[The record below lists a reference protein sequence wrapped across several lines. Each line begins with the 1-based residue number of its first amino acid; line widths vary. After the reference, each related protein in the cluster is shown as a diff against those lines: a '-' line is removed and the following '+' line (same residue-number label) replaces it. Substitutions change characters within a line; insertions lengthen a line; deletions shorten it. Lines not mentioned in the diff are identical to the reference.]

1 MGPMLVLAGP
11 GSGKTTMIA
20 HRVLRL
26 CRENRVPEEQILVL
40 TYTRAAAQEMR
51 SRSLRLLGTENTAI
65 SFGTFHS
72 IFWRMLREQ
81 GRLCGYTLLEEPE
94 RLRLGMEILRETG
107 GIEAEIQAQAE
118 EYLKLYEKGHPEKDA
133 GYREWSEAYRREKLR
148 RKYLDYEDI
157 LTEAVRM
164 LRDERIRFCYQ
175 RKFRYILVDEF
186 QDVNPAQYYA
196 LRLLAG
202 NDANVF
208 AVGDDDQAIYGFR
221 GAVPDIMR
229 RFPEDFPG
237 CTLISLPLNYRSTRR
252 IVELSGRLI
261 AHNKNRYEKKIRAAS
276 GEKGKRVSRRIY
288 EAPEEECREI
298 AELARKEK
306 GRLAILFRTRYQ
318 AAGLI
323 KVLED
328 YNLPFQMEG
337 YAWNPYDHWIGQDI
351 DDYIRAAHGEC
362 EAIKRILNKSYPE
375 IPEGVFS
382 WLPEGECAQVLLSY
396 SMDMEVRMGLEELFY
411 QLGKLRVE
419 TPGRGMHRIAAE
431 MGYLKYLRKK
441 AERSGIP
448 PRELMRRFDFWQRE
462 AEPCRTW
469 QEWRETRREKKSSWE
484 SPTPAVQI
492 MTLHAA
498 KGLEFPT
505 VWIPEIESGSLP
517 HERAADL
524 EEERRL
530 LYVGCTR
537 AREELILS
545 CCKARG
551 GRNTQESVFWKELI

>member
-26 CRENRVPEEQILVL
+26 CREAGVPEEQILVL

-51 SRSLRLLGTENTAI
+51 SRSLRLLGTENTGI

-81 GRLCGYTLLEEPE
+81 GRLSGYTLLEEPE
-94 RLRLGMEILRETG
+94 RLRLGMEILKGEVGNET
-107 GIEAEIQAQAE
+107 EIQAQAE
-118 EYLKLYEKGHPEKDA
+118 EYLKLGERKMSEEDA
-133 GYREWSEAYRREKLR
+133 LYQEWREAYRLEKRR
-148 RKYLDYEDI
+148 RKLLDYEDI
-157 LTEAVRM
+157 LTEALRM
-164 LRDERIRFCYQ
+164 LGEEHFHLLYQ
-175 RKFRYILVDEF
+175 RRFRYIMVDEF
-186 QDVNPAQYYA
+186 QDVNPTQYSA

-237 CTLISLPLNYRSTRR
+237 CRLISLPLNYRSTRR

-276 GEKGKRVSRRIY
+276 DQKGKRVSRRIY
-288 EAPEEECREI
+288 EVPEEERRAI
-298 AELARKEK
+298 AEFARKEN
-306 GRLAILFRTRYQ
+306 GGLAVLFRTRYQ

-337 YAWNPYDHWIGQDI
+337 YAWNPYTHWIGQDI
-351 DDYIRAAHGEC
+351 DDYIQAAYGDDK
-362 EAIKRILNKSYPE
+362 AIKRILNKSYPE

-382 WLPEGECAQVLLSY
+382 WLQEGEHVRKLLCFSL
-396 SMDMEVRMGLEELFY
+396 DMEVRMGLEELFY
-411 QLGKLRVE
+411 QLGKLRAE
-419 TPGRGMHRIAAE
+419 APGRGMHRIAAE

-441 AERSGIP
+441 AEGSGIP

-462 AEPCRTW
+462 AETCKS
-469 QEWRETRREKKSSWE
+469 WREWKERQMEKQRSWV
-484 SPTPAVQI
+484 SPTAAVQI

-498 KGLEFPT
+498 KGLEFQT
-505 VWIPEIESGSLP
+505 VWIPEIEEGSLP
-517 HERAADL
+517 HERSVDL

-537 AREELILS
+537 AKERLILS
-545 CCKARG
+545 CCKERG
-551 GRNTQESVFWKELI
+551 GRNTKESVFWKELL